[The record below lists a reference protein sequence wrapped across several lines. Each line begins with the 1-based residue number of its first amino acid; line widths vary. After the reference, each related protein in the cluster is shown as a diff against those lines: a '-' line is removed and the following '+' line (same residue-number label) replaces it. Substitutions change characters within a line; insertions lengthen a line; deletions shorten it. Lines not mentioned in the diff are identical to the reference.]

1 MWLARAY
8 SNKIGMCKLTVLFGI
23 FPYSNHPYK
32 LDDFDANQCALE
44 LTCKCLDLFV
54 LSGMQIK
61 FKFNNYSRNRTDPVE
76 LSRWI

>member
-8 SNKIGMCKLTVLFGI
+8 SNEIGMCKLTVLFGI
-23 FPYSNHPYK
+23 FPYSNDPYK

-61 FKFNNYSRNRTDPVE
+61 FNNYSRNQTDPVE